1 MTRLGGSAPDATTLP
16 PTPPA
21 AEPRIKAAL
30 WFANAGFGVFPCW
43 SALDGVCRCPK
54 GAACSSP
61 GKHPLTENG
70 FKDATTDEKRIR
82 TFLSAA
88 SLPNY
93 GLVCPDGVFALDVDG
108 EGWEARLAE
117 LEAKHGPL
125 PPTLRTATRNG
136 QHIFLRW
143 PADLPRPMK
152 QMFGWVTRWGSGG
165 TSGYVIG
172 PRSVHVSGFEYA
184 PVGVFEIGVLPDAW
198 ARAAVQ
204 PDTSTLT
211 IRGPIDPSS
220 VAVGSRHDF
229 LRDQARFMA
238 GTIRDPDALFA
249 AVSAINEKLPV
260 PKTADEV
267 RRAIG
272 DALVKYPA
280 DPVEV
285 TEDGEMRVVRPLD
298 DPGLL
303 PMSTSED
310 FPDAPQPVAFAGL
323 VGECVHA
330 MAEGTD
336 ASMVGM
342 LGALLAFLGATVPAR
357 AYFHREQTTSPYIA
371 LVGESSVGRKGTAMM
386 RAAGLLSWAFGADE
400 INRVVLDGVN
410 SGEGLI
416 SELHLKQTRYASEAT
431 TALLFE
437 EEYANMMAAQGR
449 DGSTL
454 DGKMRQ
460 AFDGGPLSNRK
471 AVESRT
477 VKPPYWLPALIA
489 ITPSELRSKL
499 PSGALQSGSG
509 NRWLFLPVVRRDIVP
524 RNIPPELPEDIAEPL
539 RQAHRSAQRSPLL
552 LAVDDAVGEALT
564 AYSEHLRAVSVGL
577 AADMTRR
584 YAVIAFR
591 IALIHAACE
600 RSPKV
605 HVGHLERALALTEY
619 ARSGM
624 GWVFGQSLG
633 NPLATLLLRHLQA
646 SGEVTA
652 THITRHV
659 IRDPL
664 KRQDAI
670 DELVRM
676 GFAEV
681 VVTRGAAG
689 RARSV
694 LRAVG
699 LSSTRVPDFQIS
711 KGFGVSGQNAWKSG
725 NQAVLSTDAVEIGM
739 ENSGTQW
746 KTSAPEATWY
756 RPCNDY
762 TNHQDHHRLEA
773 HGWVCI
779 RCDGGG
785 TDR

>member
-1 MTRLGGSAPDATTLP
+1 
-16 PTPPA
+16 
-21 AEPRIKAAL
+21 
-30 WFANAGFGVFPCW
+30 
-43 SALDGVCRCPK
+43 
-54 GAACSSP
+54 
-61 GKHPLTENG
+61 
-70 FKDATTDEKRIR
+70 
-82 TFLSAA
+82 
-88 SLPNY
+88 
-93 GLVCPDGVFALDVDG
+93 
-108 EGWEARLAE
+108 
-117 LEAKHGPL
+117 
-125 PPTLRTATRNG
+125 
-136 QHIFLRW
+136 
-143 PADLPRPMK
+143 
-152 QMFGWVTRWGSGG
+152 
-165 TSGYVIG
+165 
-172 PRSVHVSGFEYA
+172 
-184 PVGVFEIGVLPDAW
+184 
-198 ARAAVQ
+198 
-204 PDTSTLT
+204 
-211 IRGPIDPSS
+211 
-220 VAVGSRHDF
+220 
-229 LRDQARFMA
+229 
-238 GTIRDPDALFA
+238 
-249 AVSAINEKLPV
+249 
-260 PKTADEV
+260 
-267 RRAIG
+267 
-272 DALVKYPA
+272 
-280 DPVEV
+280 
-285 TEDGEMRVVRPLD
+285 
-298 DPGLL
+298 
-303 PMSTSED
+303 
-310 FPDAPQPVAFAGL
+310 
-323 VGECVHA
+323 
-330 MAEGTD
+330 
-336 ASMVGM
+336 M

-416 SELHLKQTRYASEAT
+416 SELHMKQTRYASEAT

-509 NRWLFLPVVRRDIVP
+509 NRWLFLPVVRREIVP
-524 RNIPPELPEDIAEPL
+524 RNVPPELPEGLAEPL
-539 RQAHRSAQRSPLL
+539 RQAHRAAQRTPLL
-552 LAVDDAVGEALT
+552 LAVDDAVGESLT

-577 AADMTRR
+577 ASDMTRR

-600 RSPKV
+600 RSSIV
-605 HVGHLERALALTEY
+605 HAGHLERALALTEY

-681 VVTRGAAG
+681 VVAKGAAG
-689 RARSV
+689 RQRSV

-699 LSSTRVPDFQIS
+699 QSSTRVPDFQIS
-711 KGFGVSGQNAWKSG
+711 KGFGGSGHSAWKSG

-746 KTSAPEATWY
+746 KSGAAEATWY